1 MSIKVKEVLE
11 LAQSKGCT
19 LAAGEGGMDRIVRFV
34 DCMEIPDMKAWMRP
48 NVLYITTGY
57 AYSDSK
63 EEIMNLIRNLYEAKA
78 AALATKYRYIG
89 CFLDDAIKLA
99 NELQFPI
106 ILWPEDLPFI
116 EMNYLVMEALIK
128 SQNNLMD
135 SIYSRIE
142 KYNRREMDK
151 RLFIDLLTGNI
162 TCNEEGNYRIEEQKW
177 PSPPYQIV
185 YIEIDEIKQKLHEL
199 QEEIVHEKI
208 EKIENMI
215 KESFGEE
222 KVIVLSN
229 NDNFQCIL
237 KRTKEKTITKEYFE
251 KIQKNISEKTGY
263 TAAIGVSRVENS
275 YQRFGKAYQ
284 DARDA
289 VEIAVCQEFNSKVLC
304 IEDAGF
310 WRIMKEI
317 SKHEMCQE
325 FMEDKLNAFIEYDQ
339 KNESELLETLE
350 VLVNNL
356 GARNVTANA
365 LHLHRN
371 TLIYRIKKIE
381 NQTGYDLSDP
391 NSILEI
397 ALALRIKKFLK

>member
-57 AYSDSK
+57 AYSDTK

-185 YIEIDEIKQKLHEL
+185 
-199 QEEIVHEKI
+199 
-208 EKIENMI
+208 
-215 KESFGEE
+215 
-222 KVIVLSN
+222 
-229 NDNFQCIL
+229 
-237 KRTKEKTITKEYFE
+237 
-251 KIQKNISEKTGY
+251 
-263 TAAIGVSRVENS
+263 
-275 YQRFGKAYQ
+275 
-284 DARDA
+284 
-289 VEIAVCQEFNSKVLC
+289 
-304 IEDAGF
+304 
-310 WRIMKEI
+310 
-317 SKHEMCQE
+317 
-325 FMEDKLNAFIEYDQ
+325 
-339 KNESELLETLE
+339 
-350 VLVNNL
+350 
-356 GARNVTANA
+356 
-365 LHLHRN
+365 
-371 TLIYRIKKIE
+371 
-381 NQTGYDLSDP
+381 
-391 NSILEI
+391 
-397 ALALRIKKFLK
+397 

>member
-57 AYSDSK
+57 AYSDTK

-135 SIYSRIE
+135 TIYSRIE

-151 RLFIDLLTGNI
+151 RSKNKNGHHLRTRSFILKLMELNK
-162 TCNEEGNYRIEEQKW
+162 NYMNYRKRLFM
-177 PSPPYQIV
+177 
-185 YIEIDEIKQKLHEL
+185 KKLRKS
-199 QEEIVHEKI
+199 KI
-208 EKIENMI
+208 
-215 KESFGEE
+215 
-222 KVIVLSN
+222 
-229 NDNFQCIL
+229 
-237 KRTKEKTITKEYFE
+237 
-251 KIQKNISEKTGY
+251 
-263 TAAIGVSRVENS
+263 
-275 YQRFGKAYQ
+275 
-284 DARDA
+284 
-289 VEIAVCQEFNSKVLC
+289 
-304 IEDAGF
+304 
-310 WRIMKEI
+310 
-317 SKHEMCQE
+317 
-325 FMEDKLNAFIEYDQ
+325 
-339 KNESELLETLE
+339 
-350 VLVNNL
+350 
-356 GARNVTANA
+356 
-365 LHLHRN
+365 
-371 TLIYRIKKIE
+371 
-381 NQTGYDLSDP
+381 
-391 NSILEI
+391 
-397 ALALRIKKFLK
+397 

>member
-19 LAAGEGGMDRIVRFV
+19 LAAGEGGIDRIVRFV

-57 AYSDSK
+57 AYSDTK

-151 RLFIDLLTGNI
+151 RLFAQRKKTMVLDGDNVRMGLNGDLGFRKEDREENIRRVAEVAKLMNDAGIIVLTSFI
-162 TCNEEGNYRIEEQKW
+162 SPFEADRQKAREIIGED
-177 PSPPYQIV
+177 SF
-185 YIEIDEIKQKLHEL
+185 IEIYVSTPL
-199 QEEIVHEKI
+199 EECEKRDVKGLYKKARQG
-208 EKIENMI
+208 KITDF
-215 KESFGEE
+215 SG
-222 KVIVLSN
+222 
-229 NDNFQCIL
+229 
-237 KRTKEKTITKEYFE
+237 
-251 KIQKNISEKTGY
+251 ISSPYEVPRN
-263 TAAIGVSRVENS
+263 A
-275 YQRFGKAYQ
+275 
-284 DARDA
+284 D
-289 VEIAVCQEFNSKVLC
+289 
-304 IEDAGF
+304 
-310 WRIMKEI
+310 IMVDT
-317 SKHEMCQE
+317 S
-325 FMEDKLNAFIEYDQ
+325 
-339 KNESELLETLE
+339 
-350 VLVNNL
+350 
-356 GARNVTANA
+356 G
-365 LHLHRN
+365 
-371 TLIYRIKKIE
+371 KKIE
-381 NQTGYDLSDP
+381 DCVDEIMEQLSAIMDE
-391 NSILEI
+391 NK
-397 ALALRIKKFLK
+397 R

>member
-57 AYSDSK
+57 AYSDTK

-135 SIYSRIE
+135 TIYSRIE

-185 YIEIDEIKQKLHEL
+185 YIEIDGIKQKLHEL

-208 EKIENMI
+208 EKIASIYNLSTEEII
-215 KESFGEE
+215 KINHHIKDWNNLIPGTKLRLPEIPEIVQTELDNTEPFIEE
-222 KVIVLSN
+222 YYPKLEATDYIKPVSEPHLNDEIVVNVL
-229 NDNFQCIL
+229 
-237 KRTKEKTITKEYFE
+237 E
-251 KIQKNISEKTGY
+251 KI
-263 TAAIGVSRVENS
+263 
-275 YQRFGKAYQ
+275 
-284 DARDA
+284 
-289 VEIAVCQEFNSKVLC
+289 
-304 IEDAGF
+304 
-310 WRIMKEI
+310 
-317 SKHEMCQE
+317 
-325 FMEDKLNAFIEYDQ
+325 
-339 KNESELLETLE
+339 LECLFE
-350 VLVNNL
+350 
-356 GARNVTANA
+356 
-365 LHLHRN
+365 
-371 TLIYRIKKIE
+371 
-381 NQTGYDLSDP
+381 
-391 NSILEI
+391 
-397 ALALRIKKFLK
+397 

>member
-57 AYSDSK
+57 AYSDTK

-135 SIYSRIE
+135 TIYSRIE

-151 RLFIDLLTGNI
+151 RLFIDLLTGISHVMKKETIGSKNKNGHHLRTRSFI
-162 TCNEEGNYRIEEQKW
+162 LKLMELNKNYMNYRKRLFM
-177 PSPPYQIV
+177 
-185 YIEIDEIKQKLHEL
+185 KKLRKS
-199 QEEIVHEKI
+199 KI
-208 EKIENMI
+208 
-215 KESFGEE
+215 
-222 KVIVLSN
+222 
-229 NDNFQCIL
+229 
-237 KRTKEKTITKEYFE
+237 
-251 KIQKNISEKTGY
+251 
-263 TAAIGVSRVENS
+263 
-275 YQRFGKAYQ
+275 
-284 DARDA
+284 
-289 VEIAVCQEFNSKVLC
+289 
-304 IEDAGF
+304 
-310 WRIMKEI
+310 
-317 SKHEMCQE
+317 
-325 FMEDKLNAFIEYDQ
+325 
-339 KNESELLETLE
+339 
-350 VLVNNL
+350 
-356 GARNVTANA
+356 
-365 LHLHRN
+365 
-371 TLIYRIKKIE
+371 
-381 NQTGYDLSDP
+381 
-391 NSILEI
+391 
-397 ALALRIKKFLK
+397 